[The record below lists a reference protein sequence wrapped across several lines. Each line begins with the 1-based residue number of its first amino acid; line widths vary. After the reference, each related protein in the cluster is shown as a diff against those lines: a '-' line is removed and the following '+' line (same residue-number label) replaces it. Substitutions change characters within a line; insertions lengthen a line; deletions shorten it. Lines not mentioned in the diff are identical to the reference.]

1 MRKSEKFYKTKERD
15 RNSEFLLKHPRFFD
29 FRCDMKKFL
38 LALIS
43 ALPLVAGADIDRIGG
58 TLAPSDG
65 KIPTVENIDGKN
77 YTVSAKFDLS
87 KIAEKRVVSARLGA
101 LCEMSGT
108 QGTSPSIT
116 VSHKGREFES
126 ATLLGAG
133 KIQETYIDASDIVN
147 DAISRGEKSVEF
159 KLYSKCPDGSVP
171 KITVKHATLVAA
183 SDTEAYKLDDI
194 LTPIFSGGKI
204 RGESVFPLGGKNGSA
219 ASAKLLFAPRKIDA
233 AYTYRNGEKTLLQE
247 GRDYKISG
255 NTVEFLAGGAVETIP
270 YSAIYADTKEA
281 AKKNGSSFFFEN
293 LGKYAFFAE
302 GKWFHQR
309 DVFFDYKHQGQ
320 SFFNLP
326 KRGAKSLPKTVKLL
340 KSGKPVKI
348 VLYGDSISAGANA
361 PFRADAAPFS
371 PTWARTVEKRLQKIY
386 GKNVEL
392 RNRALGGTIIEWGER
407 NIENLVLPDKPDLV
421 ILAFGM
427 NDVCP
432 PETRKEKLEAM
443 IAKVRGQ
450 NPDAEFIIVSSMRA
464 NPLWQK
470 RMAVQDEYVKID
482 KSLECESVAVAN
494 VRAAH
499 DALLQRKRYIDMT
512 GNNVN
517 HPNKF
522 LISVYAQ
529 TVLKLLEK

>member
-1 MRKSEKFYKTKERD
+1 M
-15 RNSEFLLKHPRFFD
+15 PR
-29 FRCDMKKFL
+29 RR
-38 LALIS
+38 S
-43 ALPLVAGADIDRIGG
+43 A
-58 TLAPSDG
+58 
-65 KIPTVENIDGKN
+65 EN
-77 YTVSAKFDLS
+77 
-87 KIAEKRVVSARLGA
+87 
-101 LCEMSGT
+101 
-108 QGTSPSIT
+108 
-116 VSHKGREFES
+116 H
-126 ATLLGAG
+126 
-133 KIQETYIDASDIVN
+133 
-147 DAISRGEKSVEF
+147 
-159 KLYSKCPDGSVP
+159 
-171 KITVKHATLVAA
+171 VKHATLVAA
-183 SDTEAYKLDDI
+183 SNTDVYKLDDI

-204 RGESVFPLGGKNGSA
+204 RGESVFPLGGKDGSA
-219 ASAKLLFAPRKIDA
+219 ARAKLLFAPRKIDA
-233 AYTYRNGEKTLLQE
+233 AYTYRSGEKTLLRE

-255 NTVEFLAGGAVETIP
+255 NTVEFLEGGAVETVP

-281 AKKNGSSFFFEN
+281 AKKNGDFFFFEN

-326 KRGAKSLPKTVKLL
+326 KRGAKSLPKTMKLL

-371 PTWARTVEKRLQKIY
+371 PTWAKSVEKRLQKIY

-392 RNRALGGTIIEWGER
+392 RNRALGGATIGWGEK
-407 NIENLVLPDKPDLV
+407 NIANLVLPDKPDLV

-427 NDVCP
+427 NDTCP
-432 PETRKEKLEAM
+432 PETRREKLESM

-470 RMAVQDEYVKID
+470 RMAVQDEYPKID